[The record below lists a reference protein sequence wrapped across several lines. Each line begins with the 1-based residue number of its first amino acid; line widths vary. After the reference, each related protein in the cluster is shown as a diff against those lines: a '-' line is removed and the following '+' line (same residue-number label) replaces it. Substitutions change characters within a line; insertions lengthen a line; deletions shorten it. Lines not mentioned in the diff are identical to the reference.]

1 MPRQQLIAAV
11 DVGTTKACAL
21 LGEVTETGTVVVL
34 GAGLCPSRG
43 MRRGAVANMA
53 ATTECI
59 ATAVA
64 ELEQL
69 CNRNVRSAYVSI
81 AGGQIESQN
90 SRGVTALHRNSSQ
103 VQAEDVQRAIIT
115 AQALAVPAGRRVIH
129 AEPRRYWIDG
139 VDGIQDPGGM
149 AGQRLEVEAHVV
161 TGAVSSMQN
170 LIHCVEKAGVKTEQL
185 VLQPLASGEALTTES
200 ERQLGVVVLDIGG
213 GTTDLAVYL
222 DGTVWHT
229 KVLPLG
235 GRNVTNDIAI
245 GLNVP
250 FGVAERLKL
259 IYGHTLPEAVAGLE
273 PVEAPGFESSRPQRV
288 SQEFLAEIIEA
299 RMEELL
305 GLVARELRDLGCQG
319 LIGSGAVLTGGV
331 ADQRGIREL
340 ATDILG
346 MPVRKGQPHQVEGVS
361 ERLMN
366 PTFATGLG
374 LLVWGSR
381 QNNRPPGHYVARRHG
396 PWMERTQRFLRAFFP

>member
-53 ATTECI
+53 ATADCI
-59 ATAVA
+59 TTAVA

-69 CNRNVRSAYVSI
+69 CGRHVRSAYVSI
-81 AGGQIESQN
+81 AGGQIQSQN
-90 SRGVTALHRNSSQ
+90 SRGVTALHGNGSL
-103 VQAEDVQRAIIT
+103 VQAEDMQRAVIT

-129 AEPRRYWIDG
+129 VEPRRYWIDG
-139 VDGIQDPGGM
+139 ADGIQDPGGM

-185 VLQPLASGEALTTES
+185 VLQPLASGAVLTTES
-200 ERQLGVVVLDIGG
+200 ERQLGVAVVDIGG

-259 IYGHTLPEAVAGLE
+259 TYGHALREAVEGLD
-273 PVEAPGFESSRPQRV
+273 PVEVPSFEAGWLQEVP
-288 SQEFLAEIIEA
+288 QEFLAEIVGA
-299 RMEELL
+299 RMEEILD
-305 GLVARELRDLGCQG
+305 LVARELRGLGCHG
-319 LIGSGAVLTGGV
+319 LLGGGVVLTGGA
-331 ADQRGIREL
+331 ADQRGLRKL
-340 ATDILG
+340 AADILE
-346 MPVRKGQPHQVEGVS
+346 MPVRKGQPHRVEGLS
-361 ERLMN
+361 ERLLA

-381 QNNRPPGHYVARRHG
+381 QNDQPSRHYVSRRPG
-396 PWMERTQRFLRAFFP
+396 PWMERAQRFLRAFFP

>member
-53 ATTECI
+53 ATADCI
-59 ATAVA
+59 TTAVA

-69 CNRNVRSAYVSI
+69 CGRHVRSAYVSI
-81 AGGQIESQN
+81 AGGQIQSQN
-90 SRGVTALHRNSSQ
+90 SRGVTALHGNGPL
-103 VQAEDVQRAIIT
+103 VQAEDVQRAVIT

-129 AEPRRYWIDG
+129 VEPRRYWIDG
-139 VDGIQDPGGM
+139 ADGIQDPRGM

-185 VLQPLASGEALTTES
+185 VLQPLASGAALTTES
-200 ERQLGVVVLDIGG
+200 ERQLGVAVVDIGG

-259 IYGHTLPEAVAGLE
+259 TYGHALREAVEGLD
-273 PVEAPGFESSRPQRV
+273 PVEVPSFEAGWLQEVP
-288 SQEFLAEIIEA
+288 QEFLAEIIGA
-299 RMEELL
+299 RMEEILD
-305 GLVARELRDLGCQG
+305 LVARELRDLGCHG
-319 LIGSGAVLTGGV
+319 LLGGGVVLTGGA
-331 ADQRGIREL
+331 ADQRGLRKL
-340 ATDILG
+340 AADILE
-346 MPVRKGQPHQVEGVS
+346 MPVRKGQPHRVEGLS
-361 ERLMN
+361 ERLLA

-381 QNNRPPGHYVARRHG
+381 QNDQPSRHYVSRRPG
-396 PWMERTQRFLRAFFP
+396 PWMERAQRFLRAFFP